1 MQCGFVQIATEKRQ
15 HENQHRQDMRTTNIT
30 DNDGNAIAILA
41 AKRMGLE
48 PKFDFSAK
56 WWLVHMRAKPMDSL
70 AMEAEVIRLKEQI
83 GHDSNLSVV
92 FKIHI
97 EHLRVEYGFSEEISK
112 EAFMALQNEA
122 VGLELTQSRVEEFP
136 YQFLHVSQRLKVI
149 AKTMEKVQWAP
160 HPELGCVLKQDA
172 IAMDRAGMRSG

>member
-1 MQCGFVQIATEKRQ
+1 
-15 HENQHRQDMRTTNIT
+15 MRTTNIT

-92 FKIHI
+92 FNIHI
-97 EHLRVEYGFSEEISK
+97 EHLRVEYGFTEEISK
-112 EAFMALQNEA
+112 DAFLALQREVIA
-122 VGLELTQSRVEEFP
+122 LELVQSRAEEFP
-136 YQFLHVSQRLKVI
+136 YQLLHLGQRLKIIGEV
-149 AKTMEKVQWAP
+149 MEKVQWAP
-160 HPELGCVLKQDA
+160 HSDLGCVLKPDV
-172 IAMDRAGMRSG
+172 IATDRDSMSAG